1 MKNKRKNHKWT
12 KSDYILTFFVTK
24 FGTSMFGTEK
34 RISEMIGTTES
45 SIKKMMSN
53 FNHLLGKPNHL
64 SHIKNLQYE
73 VFNEYHTKS
82 ISSYTQEVKSITD
95 WDNIQRQMILERMGI
110 KNYRMIGQ
118 REK

>member
-34 RISEMIGTTES
+34 RISEMIGTSES
-45 SIKKMMSN
+45 SVKKMMSN
-53 FNHLLGKPNHL
+53 FNHLLGKPNQL
-64 SHIKNLQYE
+64 THIKNLQYE
-73 VFNEYHTKS
+73 VFSEYNNKCVGT
-82 ISSYTQEVKSITD
+82 YTQEVKSLTD
-95 WDNIQRQMILERMGI
+95 WDNIQRQIILERMGV

-118 REK
+118 RVK